1 MFGGGCSAR
10 VALLLLLSA
19 PLGAHA
25 ETSFRVDSDDGPIAL
40 EVRDDGATLRLRV
53 PRPVDLDVSTRALD
67 ELLAQ
72 AFPERGLP
80 AERISIDVG
89 RIVEHPWL
97 SRRLAETA
105 LHSPRWDPEHGKPR
119 AKDENFAV
127 AQMIGDAKLVAAW
140 AEVFARHGASVR
152 NASVEK
158 VLIGR
163 VGKTAELAPLA
174 ADPAAAGKRL
184 PFDAILWLRLER
196 TRP

>member
-19 PLGAHA
+19 PLVAHA
-25 ETSFRVDSDDGPIAL
+25 DPSFRVESREGPIAL
-40 EVRDDGATLRLRV
+40 EVRDDGATWRLRL

-72 AFPERGLP
+72 AFPQHSLP
-80 AERISIDVG
+80 TSRISIDVG

-105 LHSPRWDPEHGKPR
+105 LHSPRWDAARGKPR
-119 AKDENFAV
+119 GGNENFAV
-127 AQMIGDAKLVAAW
+127 SRMIDDEKLVAAW
-140 AEVFARHGASVR
+140 AAVFARHGATVR

-163 VGKTAELAPLA
+163 VGKTVELAPLA

-196 TRP
+196 IKP

>member
-1 MFGGGCSAR
+1 MAECGCSSR
-10 VALLLLLSA
+10 IALLLLLSA
-19 PLGAHA
+19 PLVAYA
-25 ETSFRVDSDDGPIAL
+25 ETSFRVDSPDGPIAL
-40 EVRDDGATLRLRV
+40 EVRDDGVTLRLRV

-72 AFPERGLP
+72 AFPQHGLP

-97 SRRLAETA
+97 SRRLALAA
-105 LHSPRWDPEHGKPR
+105 LHSPRWDAARGKPR
-119 AKDENFAV
+119 GGNENLAV

-140 AEVFARHGASVR
+140 ADVFARHGASVR

-174 ADPAAAGKRL
+174 ADSAATGKRL

>member
-105 LHSPRWDPEHGKPR
+105 LHSPRWDPARGSR
-119 AKDENFAV
+119 A
-127 AQMIGDAKLVAAW
+127 
-140 AEVFARHGASVR
+140 AETTTSPSRR
-152 NASVEK
+152 
-158 VLIGR
+158 
-163 VGKTAELAPLA
+163 
-174 ADPAAAGKRL
+174 
-184 PFDAILWLRLER
+184 
-196 TRP
+196 